1 MPKTV
6 DKEALR
12 EAIRLRIL
20 LKEFPPGEPIDENR
34 LAREMGVSRTPVHD
48 VVIALLS
55 EGLVEYARNQGYKAR
70 AADIYDMRGFFEVA
84 DSLFPP
90 VMRLAAER
98 RSQADLDA
106 MADRLEALEASRDEE
121 ARPARIAAL
130 RGFLLAC
137 AAASANDTFER
148 MMGIAVNRYLM
159 LRIAAHDRA
168 AVAMQRHEIDTV
180 IETCTALRDAI
191 RDGDEEAAV
200 TAMQAMLERA
210 REFFMAQLFTNAR
223 AIA

>member
-6 DKEALR
+6 DKEALKD
-12 EAIRLRIL
+12 AIRLRIL
-20 LKEFPPGEPIDENR
+20 LKEFPPGEAIDENR

-48 VVIALLS
+48 VVIVLLS

-70 AADIYDMRGFFEVA
+70 GAEISDMRGFFEVA
-84 DSLFPP
+84 DTLFEP

-106 MADRLEALEASRDEE
+106 MADRLEAIEASRDEE

-137 AAASANDTFER
+137 AAASANDSFER

-168 AVAMQRHEIDTV
+168 TVAMQRREIETV

-191 RDGDEEAAV
+191 RDGDEEAAAAAV
-200 TAMQAMLERA
+200 RTMVERA

>member
-6 DKEALR
+6 DKEALK

-48 VVIALLS
+48 VVVALLS
-55 EGLVEYARNQGYKAR
+55 EGVVDYARNQGYKAR
-70 AADIYDMRGFFEVA
+70 AADIYDMRGFFEAA
-84 DSLFPP
+84 DTLFEP
-90 VMRLAAER
+90 VMRLAAGR
-98 RSQADLDA
+98 RSPQDLDA
-106 MADRLEALEASRDEE
+106 ITARLEALEASRDEE

-137 AAASANDTFER
+137 AAASANDSFER
-148 MMGIAVNRYLM
+148 MMGIAIDRYLM

-168 AVAMQRHEIDTV
+168 TVALQRREIDTV

-191 RDGDEEAAV
+191 RDGDEEAAA
-200 TAMQAMLERA
+200 TAVQTMLERA
-210 REFFMAQLFTNAR
+210 RDFFMAQLFTNAR